1 RQNHQCL
8 RPVEAY
14 DRHRM
19 QSNTVQAVVG
29 LTILLPSFGLLAQ
42 ETAGQRH
49 TMATNQLKEIA
60 ADISLQCLT
69 DVRTLE
75 DWKKQQPELRHQ
87 LLEML
92 GLDPQP
98 PHTSLKAQITGR
110 LERGAYG
117 IEKIIFQSLPGLY
130 VTGNFY

>member
-1 RQNHQCL
+1 
-8 RPVEAY
+8 
-14 DRHRM
+14 M
-19 QSNTVQAVVG
+19 KSNTAHAAVVV
-29 LTILLPSFGLLAQ
+29 TILLSSFGLLAQ

-75 DWKKQQPELRHQ
+75 DWTKQQPELRRQ

-98 PHTSLKAQITGR
+98 PRTSLKAQVTGR

-117 IEKIIFQSLPGLY
+117 IEKILVQR
-130 VTGNFY
+130 